1 MRQAS
6 RMSRRSPSR
15 GRALGALPIFGLALG
30 RLVLVALV
38 ALGLLS
44 GCGANVSVRYAY
56 DRTGA
61 FSSYRTFAM
70 LEPNKPVPSQR
81 ADEDPFELQR
91 LRQLTHAGLRARGL
105 TAADKAEADLVVVVL
120 VGMKQRVEVRTM
132 SYPSYPGYRY
142 RGPGFGYDIQEVEEG
157 TVAIDLIDRKRNAVV
172 WRGTGVRRVIE
183 RLSDEEMQEVIGRIL
198 EGSLPGRS

>member
-1 MRQAS
+1 MRQAARMS
-6 RMSRRSPSR
+6 MSRRWPGR
-15 GRALGALPIFGLALG
+15 GRVGALLLVLAGLVLGA
-30 RLVLVALV
+30 VT
-38 ALGLLS
+38 

-56 DRTGA
+56 DRTGTFA
-61 FSSYRTFAM
+61 SYRTFAM
-70 LEPNKPVPSQR
+70 LEPNKPVPSAR

-105 TAADKAEADLVVVVL
+105 VAADKAEADLVVVVL

-132 SYPSYPGYRY
+132 GYPAYPGYRF

-172 WRGTGVRRVIE
+172 WRGTGMRRVIE
-183 RLSDEEMQEVIGRIL
+183 RLTDEEMQEVVGRIL
-198 EGSLPGRS
+198 EGYPPGQS